1 MNAQN
6 FLYLGRGLNY
16 PIALEGAL
24 KLKEISYIHAEGYAA
39 GEMKHG
45 PIALIDQNM
54 PVVVLAT
61 RSPVLEKIQGN
72 LEEVA
77 ARGGRLIALTEADN
91 YQVIERV
98 ESFITGARGAPG
110 ALPHRA
116 LSPSAAFGL
125 PHCRP
130 QGHGR
135 GPAPQPGKKRH
146 RGVGEIFWGEGQGAV
161 APCPPPTPPSQPF
174 KFFPEPGPLAT
185 ALEDPK
191 NSRDWG
197 RGCGEGVRALWPL
210 APSPANFFPEAT
222 GTLKDCP
229 DQAKLIDS
237 RNVSRNP
244 VRFVMDE
251 KLMPRDKFHRDIE
264 VLKEQ
269 LMKMAGLAEAALD
282 RSITAL
288 MTRDADLARE
298 VIKGDTVINELE
310 EELDN
315 ACVRVIA
322 LYQPVAVDLRQVMAV
337 DHLIVELERLG
348 DLAVNVAEEALNLE
362 QLPAT
367 ELHRDL
373 ARMTKMVQH
382 MLRDS
387 LRSFLSQDAVLAREV
402 CKQDDEVDYL
412 DRALIRELLEY
423 MGRSREALAL
433 GLAQITVV
441 RNLERAGDH
450 ATNIAEQV
458 VYMVEGESIRH
469 RCQG

>member
-1 MNAQN
+1 
-6 FLYLGRGLNY
+6 
-16 PIALEGAL
+16 
-24 KLKEISYIHAEGYAA
+24 
-39 GEMKHG
+39 
-45 PIALIDQNM
+45 
-54 PVVVLAT
+54 
-61 RSPVLEKIQGN
+61 
-72 LEEVA
+72 
-77 ARGGRLIALTEADN
+77 
-91 YQVIERV
+91 
-98 ESFITGARGAPG
+98 
-110 ALPHRA
+110 
-116 LSPSAAFGL
+116 
-125 PHCRP
+125 
-130 QGHGR
+130 
-135 GPAPQPGKKRH
+135 
-146 RGVGEIFWGEGQGAV
+146 
-161 APCPPPTPPSQPF
+161 
-174 KFFPEPGPLAT
+174 
-185 ALEDPK
+185 
-191 NSRDWG
+191 
-197 RGCGEGVRALWPL
+197 
-210 APSPANFFPEAT
+210 
-222 GTLKDCP
+222 
-229 DQAKLIDS
+229 
-237 RNVSRNP
+237 
-244 VRFVMDE
+244 MDE
-251 KLMPRDKFHRDIE
+251 KLMPKDKFHRDIE
-264 VLKEQ
+264 GLKEQ
-269 LMKMAGLAEAALD
+269 LMKMAALAEAALD

-362 QLPAT
+362 ELPAT

-441 RNLERAGDH
+441 RNLERVGDH

>member
-1 MNAQN
+1 
-6 FLYLGRGLNY
+6 
-16 PIALEGAL
+16 
-24 KLKEISYIHAEGYAA
+24 
-39 GEMKHG
+39 
-45 PIALIDQNM
+45 
-54 PVVVLAT
+54 
-61 RSPVLEKIQGN
+61 
-72 LEEVA
+72 
-77 ARGGRLIALTEADN
+77 
-91 YQVIERV
+91 
-98 ESFITGARGAPG
+98 
-110 ALPHRA
+110 
-116 LSPSAAFGL
+116 
-125 PHCRP
+125 
-130 QGHGR
+130 
-135 GPAPQPGKKRH
+135 
-146 RGVGEIFWGEGQGAV
+146 
-161 APCPPPTPPSQPF
+161 
-174 KFFPEPGPLAT
+174 
-185 ALEDPK
+185 
-191 NSRDWG
+191 
-197 RGCGEGVRALWPL
+197 
-210 APSPANFFPEAT
+210 
-222 GTLKDCP
+222 
-229 DQAKLIDS
+229 
-237 RNVSRNP
+237 
-244 VRFVMDE
+244 MDE
-251 KLMPRDKFHRDIE
+251 KLMPKDKFRRDIE
-264 VLKEQ
+264 GLKEQ
-269 LMKMAGLAEAALD
+269 LMKLAALAEAALD

-298 VIKGDTVINELE
+298 VIKGDTIINELE

-362 QLPAT
+362 QLPPT

-412 DRALIRELLEY
+412 DRALIQELLEY
-423 MGRSREALAL
+423 MGRSREAVAL
-433 GLAQITVV
+433 GLVQITVV

>member
-1 MNAQN
+1 
-6 FLYLGRGLNY
+6 
-16 PIALEGAL
+16 
-24 KLKEISYIHAEGYAA
+24 
-39 GEMKHG
+39 
-45 PIALIDQNM
+45 
-54 PVVVLAT
+54 
-61 RSPVLEKIQGN
+61 
-72 LEEVA
+72 
-77 ARGGRLIALTEADN
+77 
-91 YQVIERV
+91 
-98 ESFITGARGAPG
+98 
-110 ALPHRA
+110 
-116 LSPSAAFGL
+116 
-125 PHCRP
+125 
-130 QGHGR
+130 
-135 GPAPQPGKKRH
+135 
-146 RGVGEIFWGEGQGAV
+146 
-161 APCPPPTPPSQPF
+161 
-174 KFFPEPGPLAT
+174 
-185 ALEDPK
+185 
-191 NSRDWG
+191 
-197 RGCGEGVRALWPL
+197 
-210 APSPANFFPEAT
+210 
-222 GTLKDCP
+222 
-229 DQAKLIDS
+229 
-237 RNVSRNP
+237 
-244 VRFVMDE
+244 MDE

-298 VIKGDTVINELE
+298 VIKGDKVINELE